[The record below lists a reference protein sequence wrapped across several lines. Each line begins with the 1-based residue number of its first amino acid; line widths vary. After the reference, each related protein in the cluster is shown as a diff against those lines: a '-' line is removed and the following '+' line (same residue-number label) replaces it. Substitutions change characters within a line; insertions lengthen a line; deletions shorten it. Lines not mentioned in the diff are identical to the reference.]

1 MSIGGVLIRFWWV
14 LIVLLISF
22 AYYFRMIRP
31 KEAEIRSLKYRVQEL
46 KKEKEIAENQ
56 KDELL
61 LRIQSQNDPAWIEM
75 VLMKEL
81 GVVPE
86 GYIKVQFQK

>member
-1 MSIGGVLIRFWWV
+1 MTIGAVLIRYWWV

-22 AYYFRMIRP
+22 AYYYKNIRP
-31 KEAEIRSLKYRVQEL
+31 KEVEIRSLKYRVQEL

-56 KDELL
+56 KEELL

-86 GYIKVQFQK
+86 GYIKVHFQK